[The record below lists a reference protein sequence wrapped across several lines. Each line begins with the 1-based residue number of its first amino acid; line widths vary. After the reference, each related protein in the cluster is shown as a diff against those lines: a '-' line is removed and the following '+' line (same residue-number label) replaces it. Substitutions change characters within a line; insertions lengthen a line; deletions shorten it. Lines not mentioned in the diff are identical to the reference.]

1 MFFVLLD
8 FNSLNHKNENRNK
21 MNTIH
26 SYIVLAQI
34 KFDTLGLKEPSGYFD
49 MAVDMVALG
58 LAEFC
63 TEKAISPSVSFQINP
78 ANLKSHAEW
87 KQTRI
92 IC

>member
-1 MFFVLLD
+1 
-8 FNSLNHKNENRNK
+8 
-21 MNTIH
+21 
-26 SYIVLAQI
+26 
-34 KFDTLGLKEPSGYFD
+34 

-92 IC
+92 TVGQKSI